1 MAALPSLL
9 PMSDELTHECGIAAV
24 RLKHPLEWYREH
36 HGDAL
41 WGLRR
46 LYLLMEKQHNRGQDG
61 AGIASVRFDMPAGD
75 EYLTRLRNAKRSPI
89 ERITCVST
97 ADIRAR
103 ARFRGR
109 VTRQVR
115 SANTGA
121 TMAEGFVSDDWV
133 DPGEGVAGS
142 RGPFS
147 AASGPITRAS
157 VRSTGK
163 TLIAAPPS

>member
-1 MAALPSLL
+1 ML

-24 RLKHPLEWYREH
+24 RLKHPLEWYRQH

-89 ERITCVST
+89 ERIFDEATEP
-97 ADIRAR
+97 AR
-103 ARFRGR
+103 ELGPHAL
-109 VTRQVR
+109 
-115 SANTGA
+115 A
-121 TMAEGFVSDDWV
+121 TMPMLELKRALPMLGAVSY
-133 DPGEGVAGS
+133 
-142 RGPFS
+142 
-147 AASGPITRAS
+147 THL
-157 VRSTGK
+157 
-163 TLIAAPPS
+163 TLPTKRIV